1 MKWNERH
8 HMHAAIFSTQKPM
21 KGSDRVQIVHVS
33 FIWCARASSVRRDD
47 QTLLWQLTTQL
58 IALLMR
64 PLNGKTIDL
73 SVYEGSNCISL
84 QPVDREPNK
93 HRRLTPQIRL
103 CFYYNVAHQVENNAF
118 KNFWHFLEKVKRWHQ
133 SWQPP
138 PIKKCIHSVLDRIK
152 NLQIHLITHFALLN
166 EAA

>member
-8 HMHAAIFSTQKPM
+8 HMHAAIFSTQKPLN
-21 KGSDRVQIVHVS
+21 GSDRVQIVHVS
-33 FIWCARASSVRRDD
+33 FIWCARASSERRDD
-47 QTLLWQLTTQL
+47 QTLLWRLTTQL

-64 PLNGKTIDL
+64 SLNGKTIDL

-84 QPVDREPNK
+84 QPVDK
-93 HRRLTPQIRL
+93 HRKLTPQIRF
-103 CFYYNVAHQVENNAF
+103 CFYYNAAHKVENNAF
-118 KNFWHFLEKVKRWHQ
+118 KNFFTLLPGKSEAVAPELATTAH
-133 SWQPP
+133 
-138 PIKKCIHSVLDRIK
+138 KKCIHSVLDRIK